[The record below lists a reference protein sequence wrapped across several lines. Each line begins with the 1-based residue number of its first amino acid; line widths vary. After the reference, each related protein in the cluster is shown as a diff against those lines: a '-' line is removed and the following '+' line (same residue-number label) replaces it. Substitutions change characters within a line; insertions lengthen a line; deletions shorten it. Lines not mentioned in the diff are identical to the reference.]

1 MRRNRQ
7 ARCMALPCQQ
17 EIGVRLG
24 CKSVFGDFL
33 DTVDQVSTR
42 GALDQGLGVG
52 RTELEVD
59 NNVSL

>member
-24 CKSVFGDFL
+24 CKSVVGDFL
-33 DTVDQVSTR
+33 DTVDQVSMR

-52 RTELEVD
+52 WTEIEEGD
-59 NNVSL
+59 NVSL